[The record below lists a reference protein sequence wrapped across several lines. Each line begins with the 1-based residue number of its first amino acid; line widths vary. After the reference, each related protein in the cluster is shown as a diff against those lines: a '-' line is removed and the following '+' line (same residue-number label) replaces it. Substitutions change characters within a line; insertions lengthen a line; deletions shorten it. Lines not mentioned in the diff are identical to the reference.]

1 MNPDLLAGV
10 LATLAVLLTVAW
22 LLKPWWGGQGE
33 EVRRRQANVAGYRQ
47 RLGEIES
54 EASAGMVS
62 ADDAAAL
69 REEAALRLLRDAD
82 EAAPP
87 SALPQ
92 RSARFGVA
100 IVLAL
105 LPVAIAGV
113 GYYWQGSWRDQA
125 LIDLSRTDPK
135 AAQAQAAESA
145 VDQLVA
151 HLEKHPDDRDAWTML
166 GRALFSLGRYT
177 EAAQAY
183 QQLSGLL
190 QDQDPDVLVNQGEAL
205 ALASDHDLR
214 GRPRELF
221 EQALQI
227 APANVKALW
236 YAGLAAAQAGDE
248 AAMRRHWTLL
258 SQQEIPEQI
267 RQILVQRLGPA
278 GNEDNPVAG
287 GEAAPSAAAEP
298 NKAAGPPVQLR
309 MAVTVS
315 QDLLAAIPANATL
328 FVFARAAQGP
338 PMPLAVYRGMAS
350 ELPKEIILDDSS
362 GVMPTM
368 KLSQFD
374 AWTVTARIS
383 VSGQAQ
389 AQSGDLQ
396 GSAPV
401 SRAQAGA
408 PISLT
413 IDQRVP

>member
-22 LLKPWWGGQGE
+22 LLKPWWGGQGA

-47 RLGEIES
+47 RLTEIDAEAAAGVISGE
-54 EASAGMVS
+54 
-62 ADDAAAL
+62 DAVAL
-69 REEAALRLLRDAD
+69 REEAAVRLLRDAD
-82 EAAPP
+82 EAGGRSPEP
-87 SALPQ
+87 T

-100 IVLAL
+100 LVLAL
-105 LPVAIAGV
+105 LPVLIAAA

-125 LIDLSRTDPK
+125 LIELSRSDPK
-135 AAQAQAAESA
+135 AAQAQATESA
-145 VDQLVA
+145 VDQLIA
-151 HLEKHPDDRDAWTML
+151 HLEKQPDDRDAWTML
-166 GRALFSLGRYT
+166 GRALFSLARYA

-190 QDQDPDVLVNQGEAL
+190 QDQDPDVLVSQGEAL
-205 ALASDHDLR
+205 ALAGDHDLR

-236 YAGLAAAQAGDE
+236 YAGLAAAQAGDDT
-248 AAMRRHWTLL
+248 AMRRHWTLL

-267 RQILVQRLGPA
+267 RQILVQRMGPA
-278 GNEDNPVAG
+278 SADDNPVAG
-287 GEAAPSAAAEP
+287 GEAAPSTPAEAP
-298 NKAAGPPVQLR
+298 KAATAPVRLQLGVSVVPELQA
-309 MAVTVS
+309 AV
-315 QDLLAAIPANATL
+315 PAQATL

-338 PMPLAVYRGMAS
+338 PMPLAVYRGLAS

-396 GSAPV
+396 GSVAV
-401 SRAQAGA
+401 TRAQAGA
-408 PISLT
+408 PIRLS